1 MPFISSHRQRF
12 QNIHDLLAEDVKWC
26 HVMRHVADG
35 GVVDYHPSPT
45 LVNNAA
51 CCSVWIV
58 SGIGFAVVPAGLID
72 ILVGTF
78 YQHSVQAMNHDHFW
92 PVQRPRM
99 RSIHWQY
106 WRPTRTISESIVSIR
121 VALPST
127 KSESDNCCVNNEN
140 VLDFHEKWHTKTA
153 PISSIHSKDTRYS
166 KLLHWATIVENLPRN
181 STKA

>member
-58 SGIGFAVVPAGLID
+58 SGIGFD
-72 ILVGTF
+72 TVGHRYISRYL

-127 KSESDNCCVNNEN
+127 KSESDYCFVNNEN
-140 VLDFHEKWHTKTA
+140 LPDLHEKWHITTA
-153 PISSIHSKDTRYS
+153 PSSFIHSKDLLSS
-166 KLLHWATIVENLPRN
+166 KLLH
-181 STKA
+181 